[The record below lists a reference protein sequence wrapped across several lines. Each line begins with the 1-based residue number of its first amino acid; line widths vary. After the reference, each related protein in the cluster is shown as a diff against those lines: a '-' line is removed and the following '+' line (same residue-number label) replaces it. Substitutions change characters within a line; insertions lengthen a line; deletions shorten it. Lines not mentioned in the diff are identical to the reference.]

1 MTLSAPLAGGRIY
14 LDWNATAPLLPA
26 ARAALLDALAEPG
39 NASAVH
45 ADGRAARARVEEA
58 RRAVADLVGADSRA
72 VTFVSGAS
80 EANMTALVPE
90 IARDTETLVF
100 PRLLHS
106 AVEHPSVMAGGRFAP
121 ADVRVIPVDSAGRV
135 DLAALEEEI
144 ARTVAETG
152 LPPLVSLMAAN
163 NETGVLQ
170 PVAEAA
176 ALVHAA
182 GGLLHVDA
190 TQGAGRIPLTLAD
203 TGADLMSLSAHK
215 IGGPLGAGALVR
227 GREGIRPRP
236 LIAGGGQEGRGRA
249 GTENVPAIA
258 GFGGAA
264 REALAQLS
272 RMSQIQAARDW
283 LEEHLRLM
291 CPDVVI
297 FGADV
302 PRLANTSA
310 FAVAGVPAEL
320 ALIAL
325 DLAGI
330 SVSSGSACS
339 SGKVAVSHVLT
350 AMGVAPDLARCGLRV
365 SLGATTTRA
374 DLDRFLAAFRTL
386 VGRMRPAALVG
397 AGRES
402 GAGDGRD

>member
-1 MTLSAPLAGGRIY
+1 MTHSAPLQGGRVY
-14 LDWNATAPLLPA
+14 LDWNATAPILPA
-26 ARAALLDALAEPG
+26 ARDAMLAALAHPG

-45 ADGRAARARVEEA
+45 GDGRAARARVEEA
-58 RRAVADLVGADSRA
+58 RRAVADLTGADSRA

-80 EANMTALVPE
+80 EANMTALVPD
-90 IARDTETLVF
+90 IAVDTETLLF

-106 AVEHPSVMAGGRFAP
+106 AVEHPSVMAGGRFSA
-121 ADVRVIPVDSAGRV
+121 ADVGAIPVDSAGII
-135 DLAALEEEI
+135 DLAVLEAEI
-144 ARTVAETG
+144 ARTVTETG
-152 LPPLVSLMAAN
+152 RPPLVSLMLAN

-170 PVAEAA
+170 PVLAA
-176 ALVHAA
+176 AELVHAA

-190 TQGAGRIPLTLAD
+190 TQGAGRVPVTLAD

-215 IGGPLGAGALVR
+215 IGGPQGVGALVR
-227 GREGIRPRP
+227 RREGIRPRP
-236 LIAGGGQEGRGRA
+236 LIAGGGQEGRARA
-249 GTENVPAIA
+249 GTENVAAIA
-258 GFGGAA
+258 GFGAA
-264 REALAQLS
+264 SREALAQLS

-283 LEEHLRLM
+283 LEERVRLM
-291 CPDVVI
+291 CPDVVV

-310 FAVAGVPAEL
+310 VALQGVPAEL

-339 SGKVAVSHVLT
+339 SGKVAVSHVLA

-365 SLGATTTRA
+365 SLGSTTTRA
-374 DLDRFLAAFRTL
+374 DLERFLAAFRAL
-386 VGRMRPAALVG
+386 VSRMRPAALAESPG
-397 AGRES
+397 S
-402 GAGDGRD
+402 GA